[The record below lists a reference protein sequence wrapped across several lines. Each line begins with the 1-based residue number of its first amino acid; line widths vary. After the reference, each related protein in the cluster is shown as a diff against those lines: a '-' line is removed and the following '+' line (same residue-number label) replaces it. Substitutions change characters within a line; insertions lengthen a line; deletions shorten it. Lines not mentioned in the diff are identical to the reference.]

1 MGPPESQPIHA
12 FNTLILQDFSKVI
25 FLQLAVAGKPRETLH
40 AVTKNFAEIAQ
51 VLIARSENNRCEVVG
66 LLVPRILAWPAT
78 ACHLNLTLCGDTKPS
93 MRRDVSDWNVKF

>member
-40 AVTKNFAEIAQ
+40 AVTKNFAESH
-51 VLIARSENNRCEVVG
+51 R
-66 LLVPRILAWPAT
+66 
-78 ACHLNLTLCGDTKPS
+78 
-93 MRRDVSDWNVKF
+93 F